1 MGFRTYLWDRRRSW
15 LLALGL
21 LAVLLVVLLLFRLPV
36 LAVGYGALLCGVIY
50 LGAGIWDFVQWSR
63 RHHRLQ
69 NLEQEVLS
77 TLDNLPPPGS
87 SLEEDYQRLL
97 VSLFRAKAAQSAE
110 SSSRF
115 QNMTDYYTLWAHQIK
130 TPIAAMDLILQT
142 QELPESGSLKQ
153 SLFQIQQYVEM
164 VLCYLRLDSETTD
177 FVIRA
182 CPLDPIIRTALREFA
197 PSFIHKGL
205 QLHYTPVSCSVLT
218 DEKWLL
224 FVLEQLLSNAV
235 KYTPHGSVTA
245 CESPRPWSSRTPAWA
260 SLRRTCPGCLSGAT
274 PASWAGWTNAPPA
287 SACISAAAPSASWAT
302 PSPSSPP
309 PAKAPPS
316 PSTSSA
322 GISPWSSQG
331 KCVPDF
337 TQLFPSVPL
346 HFLSKGDTIPV
357 YHAGQPAGMG
367 KGFLYGKETG
377 EIRLGGRSA
386 GVPLEL
392 CGGRPGLCGVGAGAH
407 PLA

>member
-21 LAVLLVVLLLFRLPV
+21 LAVLLMVLLLFRLPV

-235 KYTPHGSVTA
+235 KYTPHGSVTVCLREPQTLVIQDTGLGIA
-245 CESPRPWSSRTPAWA
+245 PEDLPRVFERGYTGKLGHTISIQSTP
-260 SLRRTCPGCLSGAT
+260 
-274 PASWAGWTNAPPA
+274 
-287 SACISAAAPSASWAT
+287 
-302 PSPSSPP
+302 
-309 PAKAPPS
+309 
-316 PSTSSA
+316 
-322 GISPWSSQG
+322 
-331 KCVPDF
+331 
-337 TQLFPSVPL
+337 
-346 HFLSKGDTIPV
+346 
-357 YHAGQPAGMG
+357 G
-367 KGFLYGKETG
+367 KGTAVSIHLQ
-377 EIRLGGRSA
+377 RRDL
-386 GVPLEL
+386 PLE
-392 CGGRPGLCGVGAGAH
+392 
-407 PLA
+407 

>member
-235 KYTPHGSVTA
+235 KYTPMAASPSA

-274 PASWAGWTNAPPA
+274 PASWAGWTNAHRHRPVSLPPHPQPA
-287 SACISAAAPSASWAT
+287 GPHHLH
-302 PSPSSPP
+302 PVHPRQRHRRLHPP
-309 PAKAPPS
+309 PAPGS
-316 PSTSSA
+316 
-322 GISPWSSQG
+322 
-331 KCVPDF
+331 
-337 TQLFPSVPL
+337 
-346 HFLSKGDTIPV
+346 
-357 YHAGQPAGMG
+357 
-367 KGFLYGKETG
+367 
-377 EIRLGGRSA
+377 
-386 GVPLEL
+386 PLE
-392 CGGRPGLCGVGAGAH
+392 
-407 PLA
+407 

>member
-21 LAVLLVVLLLFRLPV
+21 LAVLLMVLLLFRLPV

-142 QELPESGSLKQ
+142 Q
-153 SLFQIQQYVEM
+153 
-164 VLCYLRLDSETTD
+164 
-177 FVIRA
+177 
-182 CPLDPIIRTALREFA
+182 
-197 PSFIHKGL
+197 
-205 QLHYTPVSCSVLT
+205 
-218 DEKWLL
+218 
-224 FVLEQLLSNAV
+224 
-235 KYTPHGSVTA
+235 
-245 CESPRPWSSRTPAWA
+245 SSRK
-260 SLRRTCPGCLSGAT
+260 
-274 PASWAGWTNAPPA
+274 
-287 SACISAAAPSASWAT
+287 AAA
-302 PSPSSPP
+302 
-309 PAKAPPS
+309 
-316 PSTSSA
+316 
-322 GISPWSSQG
+322 
-331 KCVPDF
+331 
-337 TQLFPSVPL
+337 
-346 HFLSKGDTIPV
+346 
-357 YHAGQPAGMG
+357 
-367 KGFLYGKETG
+367 
-377 EIRLGGRSA
+377 
-386 GVPLEL
+386 
-392 CGGRPGLCGVGAGAH
+392 
-407 PLA
+407 

>member
-21 LAVLLVVLLLFRLPV
+21 LAVLLMVLLLFRLPV

-235 KYTPHGSVTA
+235 KYTPAGGRVTVAADGRCLSVTDTGIGIRP
-245 CESPRPWSSRTPAWA
+245 EDLPRIFEKGYT
-260 SLRRTCPGCLSGAT
+260 GCNGRVEQ
-274 PASWAGWTNAPPA
+274 
-287 SACISAAAPSASWAT
+287 
-302 PSPSSPP
+302 
-309 PAKAPPS
+309 
-316 PSTSSA
+316 TSSGLGLYLSA
-322 GISPWSSQG
+322 QAARKLGCTIHASSTPGQG
-331 KCVPDF
+331 TRVEL
-337 TQLFPSVPL
+337 LFPPEPPL
-346 HFLSKGDTIPV
+346 
-357 YHAGQPAGMG
+357 Y
-367 KGFLYGKETG
+367 E
-377 EIRLGGRSA
+377 
-386 GVPLEL
+386 
-392 CGGRPGLCGVGAGAH
+392 
-407 PLA
+407 

>member
-97 VSLFRAKAAQSAE
+97 VSLFRAKAAQEAE

-177 FVIRA
+177 FVIPA

-197 PSFIHKGL
+197 PSFIHRAC
-205 QLHYTPVSCSVLT
+205 SCTTRL
-218 DEKWLL
+218 
-224 FVLEQLLSNAV
+224 
-235 KYTPHGSVTA
+235 
-245 CESPRPWSSRTPAWA
+245 CPA
-260 SLRRTCPGCLSGAT
+260 
-274 PASWAGWTNAPPA
+274 
-287 SACISAAAPSASWAT
+287 
-302 PSPSSPP
+302 PSSPMR
-309 PAKAPPS
+309 S
-316 PSTSSA
+316 GSSLF
-322 GISPWSSQG
+322 WSSS
-331 KCVPDF
+331 CP
-337 TQLFPSVPL
+337 TP
-346 HFLSKGDTIPV
+346 
-357 YHAGQPAGMG
+357 
-367 KGFLYGKETG
+367 
-377 EIRLGGRSA
+377 
-386 GVPLEL
+386 
-392 CGGRPGLCGVGAGAH
+392 
-407 PLA
+407 

>member
-21 LAVLLVVLLLFRLPV
+21 LAVLLMVLLLFRLPV

-177 FVIRA
+177 FVIRR
-182 CPLDPIIRTALREFA
+182 L
-197 PSFIHKGL
+197 
-205 QLHYTPVSCSVLT
+205 TPG
-218 DEKWLL
+218 
-224 FVLEQLLSNAV
+224 
-235 KYTPHGSVTA
+235 PHH
-245 CESPRPWSSRTPAWA
+245 PHRP
-260 SLRRTCPGCLSGAT
+260 
-274 PASWAGWTNAPPA
+274 AGVCAPP
-287 SACISAAAPSASWAT
+287 SSTRACSCTTRLCPA
-302 PSPSSPP
+302 PSSPMR
-309 PAKAPPS
+309 S
-316 PSTSSA
+316 GSSLF
-322 GISPWSSQG
+322 WSSS
-331 KCVPDF
+331 CP
-337 TQLFPSVPL
+337 TP
-346 HFLSKGDTIPV
+346 
-357 YHAGQPAGMG
+357 
-367 KGFLYGKETG
+367 
-377 EIRLGGRSA
+377 
-386 GVPLEL
+386 
-392 CGGRPGLCGVGAGAH
+392 
-407 PLA
+407 